1 MTSPLRFPVPTE
13 PPTSTPD
20 AATTSTEPAP
30 AAPAAPPPVPP
41 VTIDPTF
48 NAAKRL
54 YAEQFGDAI
63 VTNTYLKIAV
73 AALSLICMA
82 LVLTQ
87 LRVAKTIAGFQ
98 PLVIRVDTVGRAEA
112 VRYGDMAYVPQEPEV
127 KYFLGEF
134 CRLYYSRNRESLAQN
149 FRRSLAYL
157 SPSLAESVLSAWE
170 RNHVVEE
177 YQRSSLGDIDVDIV
191 GVSITQLHEAP
202 YQARVDFQQIY
213 YATRER
219 TEGKRVLYSAHFTF
233 RFHGGTLPSQ
243 VLASNPLGL
252 LVDYF
257 KEDVIT
263 K

>member
-13 PPTSTPD
+13 PPTSAPD
-20 AATTSTEPAP
+20 AATSPEPAP
-30 AAPAAPPPVPP
+30 GPPPVPP
-41 VTIDPTF
+41 VPIDPTF

-54 YAEQFGDAI
+54 NAEQFGDAI

-73 AALSLICMA
+73 AALALICVA
-82 LVLTQ
+82 LVFTQ
-87 LRVAKTIAGFQ
+87 LRLAKTIAGFQ

-149 FRRSLAYL
+149 FRRSLVYL

-177 YQRSSLGDIDVDIV
+177 YQRSSLGDIDVDVV
-191 GVSITQLHEAP
+191 GVSITQLHEPP

-219 TEGKRVLYSAHFTF
+219 TDVKRVLYSAHFTF
-233 RFHGGTLPSQ
+233 RFQGGTLPSQ

>member
-1 MTSPLRFPVPTE
+1 MTSPLRFPVPPE

-20 AATTSTEPAP
+20 AVTTSSEPSP
-30 AAPAAPPPVPP
+30 GPPPVPP
-41 VTIDPTF
+41 VPIDPTF

-82 LVLTQ
+82 LVFTQ

-127 KYFLGEF
+127 KYFLGEL

-170 RNHVVEE
+170 RNHVIEE
-177 YQRSSLGDIDVDIV
+177 YQRSSLGDIDVDVV